1 MELSQIIG
9 LSGMGLV
16 GLLLVSYILG
26 LLHGATPDEHT
37 WPITFSYSVGTFS
50 TRGGAK
56 AGLVFSSG
64 FTLQRAILTELA
76 YFALASVLE
85 SSLAFGA
92 VYIVVG
98 IVMLIAGLYIASRG
112 KYLHWHYIEERLGV
126 ALGIHRKGSEAQRRE
141 FEHEVNPVFSEVD
154 DLTKPVPVKLAFLHG
169 LVAGWGIGA
178 YALILMTVVAP
189 AMPGPLFAWI
199 PGALFGVGT
208 MTMQVLWGAGF
219 ARWLTSMKHLS
230 REGVAL
236 VGKTITYYV
245 LTYGGIV
252 FAVAGAAIIA
262 FPQLLNVSLPTG
274 IGIPNLDAIDIG
286 FILVI
291 VTVAVLGFAGYRA
304 GVRRARARGLVSGAT
319 GAGSRSVPI
328 SKST

>member
-1 MELSQIIG
+1 
-9 LSGMGLV
+9 
-16 GLLLVSYILG
+16 
-26 LLHGATPDEHT
+26 
-37 WPITFSYSVGTFS
+37 VGTFS

-76 YFALASVLE
+76 YFALASILE
-85 SSLAFGA
+85 TTLAFGL

-98 IVMLIAGLYIASRG
+98 IVMATAGIYIASRG
-112 KYLHWHYIEERLGV
+112 KYLHWHYIEEKLGV
-126 ALGIHRKGSEAQRRE
+126 ALGIHRRGSAAQRKE
-141 FEHEVNPVFSEVD
+141 FEHEVNPVFSEAG
-154 DLTKPVPVKLAFLHG
+154 DLTRPVPVKLAFLHG

-189 AMPGPLFAWI
+189 AMPGPLLAWI

-208 MTMQVLWGAGF
+208 MTMQIIWGAGF

-252 FAVAGAAIIA
+252 FAAAGALVIA
-262 FPQLLNVSLPTG
+262 FPSVLNLSLPTG

-291 VTVAVLGFAGYRA
+291 VTVAVLGFAGYRM
-304 GVRRARARGLVSGAT
+304 GVRRARSLGLVSPGE
-319 GAGSRSVPI
+319 
-328 SKST
+328 